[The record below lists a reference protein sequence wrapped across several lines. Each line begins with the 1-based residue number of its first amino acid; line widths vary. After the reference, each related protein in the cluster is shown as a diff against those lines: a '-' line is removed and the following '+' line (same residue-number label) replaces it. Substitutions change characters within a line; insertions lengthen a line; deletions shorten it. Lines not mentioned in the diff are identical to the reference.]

1 MDYIMVKYEATNM
14 ASGTSS
20 SRSGNSIASETV
32 EYTVTYPEEEQDTK
46 SEGTPNTREAS
57 GGETK
62 SVKEAV
68 DEGKTAVDEV
78 VGIVIKRK

>member
-46 SEGTPNTREAS
+46 SEGTPNTR
-57 GGETK
+57 
-62 SVKEAV
+62 
-68 DEGKTAVDEV
+68 
-78 VGIVIKRK
+78 